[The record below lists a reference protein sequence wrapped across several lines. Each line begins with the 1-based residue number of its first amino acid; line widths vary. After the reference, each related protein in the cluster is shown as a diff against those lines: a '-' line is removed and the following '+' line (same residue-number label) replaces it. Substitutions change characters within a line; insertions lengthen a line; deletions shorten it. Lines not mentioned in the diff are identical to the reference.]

1 MTRIIKHLSFWI
13 VYLLFQSYIEFIWIK
28 SSYANIS
35 EVSRFLIALKV
46 ELSLIIPKL
55 MFTYGSTIIL
65 LSFYSTKQLTE
76 LITRLIG
83 LFLLSL
89 ILYRVIIIYI
99 ILPFIY
105 NEVEKDVYSIIRLLT
120 ASIDIIAVSG
130 VFQVIKLYKLQ
141 LKSVQNEEQL
151 VKAKLETELS
161 YLKSQTNPHFLF
173 NTLNNIYGLSKKN
186 PSLSSDAIL
195 KLSKVLRFMIYGT
208 QKALIPIDEEMEL
221 IRNYIEI
228 EQLRYSN
235 KLELTLNYNN
245 QQRTSSITPLI
256 LLPFVENAFKHGVAE
271 STANAF
277 ILIDCSINQ
286 ENELHFMVRNSK
298 EVETLVND
306 SEGIGLK
313 NVKRQLSLLYK
324 KYSLD
329 IVNNETMFEIKL
341 WISLNSY
348 ESL

>member
-1 MTRIIKHLSFWI
+1 MMRIVKHLTFWL
-13 VYLLFQSYIEFIWIK
+13 VYLFFQSYIEFVWIK
-28 SSYANIS
+28 NSYANLS
-35 EVSRFLIALKV
+35 EFARFMIALKV
-46 ELSLIIPKL
+46 EASLLIPKL
-55 MFTYGSTIIL
+55 LFTYGSTFIL
-65 LSFYSTKQLTE
+65 LSFYKNKKSLE
-76 LITRLIG
+76 LFTRFIG
-83 LFLLSL
+83 LFILSL
-89 ILYRVIIIYI
+89 TLYRIIII
-99 ILPFIY
+99 QFVLPYLY
-105 NEVEKDVYSIIRLLT
+105 NEVEKDVYSVIRILT
-120 ASIDIIAVSG
+120 ASIDIIAVAG

-208 QKALIPIDEEMEL
+208 QKALISIDEEMDL

-228 EQLRYSN
+228 ETLRYSN
-235 KLELTLNYNN
+235 KLDLTYTYKNDCVG
-245 QQRTSSITPLI
+245 SSITPLI

-271 STANAF
+271 STTNAF
-277 ILIDCSINQ
+277 IVINCNIDPQ
-286 ENELHFMVRNSK
+286 NELRFSVSNSK
-298 EVETLVND
+298 EVDSNNND
-306 SEGIGLK
+306 SDGIGLK

-329 IVNNETMFEIKL
+329 IIENEHTYEIKL

-348 ESL
+348 ESI